1 MNRWRWLIGGLLIIS
16 VSGNVVLLYALF
28 EQKNSPT
35 GDPTVSLSSPPIVQP
50 GADDNL
56 NTTLQPEQV
65 LSPPTTGRAYIA
77 ERLAQG
83 EYEKARFALQNALK
97 NHPQDAQLLLL
108 EAELLMQTAPLSDV
122 ALHYY
127 DMLDM
132 TLSDPVHE
140 RVRQRL
146 QRLVDEAIANLSQTK
161 SWTALAIF
169 TEPLFQYAPGNRQYT
184 LALATAYAEQ
194 QKTGLMEATLA
205 ALPPEDPA
213 HGEFASKYNRQP
225 QPEPERSGPDASPF
239 DASAPRVA
247 LLSQGSHFIV
257 PVRVEEMPLSL
268 LLDTGAS
275 QSALSADAFNRIKH
289 HIAYRFLGNFTIST
303 ASGISQ
309 AALIEVKAISISIF
323 RLENVKMFVL
333 PEAAK
338 PRADGLLG
346 MNILGQFT
354 FFIDQRT
361 NTLHLQKDH

>member
-1 MNRWRWLIGGLLIIS
+1 MKIWRWLTGGLLIFSI
-16 VSGNVVLLYALF
+16 SGNIVLLYILF
-28 EQKNSPT
+28 EIKKSPAEKSVIPLPT
-35 GDPTVSLSSPPIVQP
+35 TSDMQADAGDNTKTTVR
-50 GADDNL
+50 
-56 NTTLQPEQV
+56 PEQA
-65 LSPPTTGRAYIA
+65 LSQTASMKVSISQ
-77 ERLAQG
+77 LLKQG
-83 EYEKARFALQNALK
+83 DYDRARFQLQNALK
-97 NHPQDAQLLLL
+97 NHPRDADLLLL
-108 EAELLMQTAPLSDV
+108 EAELLMRTAPLSDV

-132 TLSDPVHE
+132 GLSDTIHE
-140 RVRQRL
+140 TVSQRL
-146 QRLVDEAIANLSQTK
+146 QRLVDDAIDNLSQTQ

-169 TEPLFQYAPGNRQYT
+169 AEPLFQYAPGNRQYT

-194 QKTGLMEATLA
+194 EKPGLMAATLA
-205 ALPPEDPA
+205 ALPPDDPA

-257 PVRVEEMPLSL
+257 PIRVEEMPLSL

-289 HIAYRFLGNFTIST
+289 EIAYRFLGNFTIST
-303 ASGISQ
+303 ASGNSQ

-323 RLENVKMFVL
+323 RLENLKMFVL
-333 PEAAK
+333 PKAAK